1 MLDNTSILE
10 MIKQAAVEAVDAMQ
24 PCRIVFGKIISLS
37 PLKISVD
44 QKLILTS
51 AQLAFTRTGK
61 TFIDNELVPGGKVAM
76 IRQQGGQMYLV
87 LDKVV

>member
-1 MLDNTSILE
+1 MLDNNSILE
-10 MIKQAAVEAVDAMQ
+10 MIKQAAVEAVEAMQ

-44 QKLILTS
+44 QKLVLTVN
-51 AQLAFTRTGK
+51 QLTFTRTGK
-61 TFIDNELVPGGKVAM
+61 AFINNELAPGGKVAM

>member
-1 MLDNTSILE
+1 MLDNNSILE
-10 MIKQAAVEAVDAMQ
+10 MIKQAAVEAVEAMQ
-24 PCRIVFGKIISLS
+24 PCHIVFGKIISLS

-44 QKLILTS
+44 QKLVLTT
-51 AQLAFTRTGK
+51 AQLAFTQTGRAVVNAQVTTGAK
-61 TFIDNELVPGGKVAM
+61 LAM